1 MSNTLTYPVH
11 FIVCKL
17 NLDEKASK
25 KKKKLPWIFLCDN
38 QIFCGEDYS
47 IEISILNSITNNEAV
62 RDFKLINIYI
72 ILS

>member
-25 KKKKLPWIFLCDN
+25 KKNFPGYFCVITRF
-38 QIFCGEDYS
+38 FCGEDYS

>member
-25 KKKKLPWIFLCDN
+25 KKKTPLDIF
-38 QIFCGEDYS
+38 
-47 IEISILNSITNNEAV
+47 V
-62 RDFKLINIYI
+62 
-72 ILS
+72 

>member
-1 MSNTLTYPVH
+1 MKRQVR
-11 FIVCKL
+11 
-17 NLDEKASK
+17 
-25 KKKKLPWIFLCDN
+25 KKKLPWIFLCDN